1 MTAEQ
6 TALWERIAAFDID
19 GDAAPALPFAA
30 RLARENGWSRSF
42 ADRAV
47 REYKRF
53 VFLTKTAGRPMCP
66 SEQVDQVWHLHLTY
80 TRSYWQRFCGE
91 VLQCPLHHD
100 PTRGDEAEGRKHW
113 AMYADTL
120 STYAETFGEPPP
132 SDLWPPVEQ
141 RFGSDLEAA
150 RVNRNDYWLIRKP
163 QVSKPV
169 MAASLLVAVLFALGC
184 ANPFNEKGTDFL
196 PYLFAAWGMTFIVGL
211 IVRRIY
217 KGPALNPDEPT
228 PELGPYEA
236 AYLSGGRARVLTT
249 ALVRLK
255 DMGCVD
261 IASDGHVI
269 IRNVPRDADPTETAV
284 FDQLAKQSGNT
295 LNLRPLVKE
304 LKQIEDT
311 RFARLREQGLLTT
324 TGMRVLSSTLP
335 WGLCVGMIG
344 LVGLPR
350 LILGLQNDR
359 PSGYLIVSMIALF
372 IVTSVAFGRP
382 VRRTRKAEAALA
394 NLSNRHA
401 RLRTLRN
408 EPESA
413 DAALAV
419 ALFGG
424 AVLTG
429 TAYGLM
435 YDRVRKYDAAGSGG
449 GCSTASGCGGAGGC
463 GGGGG
468 GDGGGS
474 GGGCGGCGGGGC
486 GGGGGD

>member
-1 MTAEQ
+1 MTAKQ

-30 RLARENGWSRSF
+30 RLARENGWSRAF

-53 VFLTKTAGRPMCP
+53 VFLTTTAGRPMCP

-91 VLQCPLHHD
+91 VLKCPLHHD
-100 PTRGDEAEGRKHW
+100 PTKGGEAEGRKHW

-120 STYAETFGEPPP
+120 ATYAETFGEPPP
-132 SDLWPPVEQ
+132 ADLWPPVEQ

-150 RVNRNDYWLIRKP
+150 RVNRNDYWLVRKP
-163 QVSKPV
+163 RLSKPV
-169 MAASLLVAVLFALGC
+169 LAASLLVAVVFALGC
-184 ANPFNEKGTDFL
+184 GNPFNEKGTDFL
-196 PYLFAAWGMTFIVGL
+196 PYFFAAWGMAFVLGL
-211 IVRRIY
+211 IVRRVY
-217 KGPALNPDEPT
+217 KGPAPNPDEPA

-255 DMGCVD
+255 DMGAVD

-269 IRNVPRDADPTETAV
+269 IRNVPRDADPIETAV

-295 LNLRPLVKE
+295 LDLRPLVKG
-304 LKQIEDT
+304 LKDVEEE
-311 RFARLREQGLLTT
+311 RFHKLKDQGLLTT
-324 TGMRVLSSTLP
+324 AGSRALSCALP
-335 WGLCVGMIG
+335 WGLCVGIIA

-350 LILGLQNDR
+350 LVLGLQNNR
-359 PSGYLIVSMIALF
+359 PSGFLIASLVATF
-372 IVTSVAFGRP
+372 IVTSVALGRP

-394 NLSNRHA
+394 NLSNRHG

-408 EPESA
+408 ESDSA

-424 AVLTG
+424 TVLAG
-429 TAYGLM
+429 TAYATM
-435 YDRVRKYDAAGSGG
+435 YDRVRKYDASGSGG
-449 GCSTASGCGGAGGC
+449 GCSTASGCGGGGSGC
-463 GGGGG
+463 GGGG
-468 GDGGGS
+468 GDGGG